1 MSRLSAGR
9 KAKIAVRTA
18 LNIVRGKPITVSFEV
33 TYNCNAN
40 CEHCD
45 LGEYVEEPH
54 MAPEVFADWIPKLNP
69 AVAQISGGEPT
80 LRKDLID
87 IAKAMRAKDST
98 MILVVT
104 TNAQN
109 LNEDKYLALKEAGI
123 DHFSFSLDY
132 PDERHNT
139 FRHLKNNFEHL
150 EELVPKLARYDNQD
164 IIMACVVQSD
174 NFRDLPKIAEVVKRW
189 GVACNFSTYNS
200 LRTGKE
206 FYLITDPDD
215 QADLAKVVDQLLA
228 MQKEGYPILTSEWT
242 LRAMMKFFKE
252 GKNVNCRAGKR
263 FAIVNPWGKLTPCG
277 MVREQ
282 YDSQAEMVE
291 KFVTTNK
298 CEQCFTALRANCE
311 KTPGRM
317 LRDSLRAVRAR

>member
-1 MSRLSAGR
+1 MSRLTAGR
-9 KAKIAVRTA
+9 KAKIAARTA
-18 LNIVRGKPITVSFEV
+18 SNIMRNKPITVSFEI
-33 TYNCNAN
+33 TYNCNAD

-45 LGEYVEEPH
+45 LGAHVDEPRL
-54 MAPEVFADWIPKLNP
+54 APEVFADWVPKLNP

-80 LRKDLID
+80 LRKDLVD
-87 IAKAMRAKDST
+87 IARAMRAKDST

-109 LNEDKYLALKEAGI
+109 LNEERYLALKEAGI
-123 DHFSFSLDY
+123 DHFSMSLDY
-132 PDERHNT
+132 PDQRHNT

-150 EELVPKLARYDNQD
+150 EELVPKLAKYDHQD

-174 NFRDLPKIAEVVKRW
+174 NFRDLPKIAEVAKRW

-206 FYLITDPDD
+206 FYLISEPND
-215 QADLAKVVDQLLA
+215 QAELAEVVEKLLA
-228 MQKEGYPILTSEWT
+228 MQKDGYPILTSEWT

-252 GKNVNCRAGKR
+252 GKNANCEAGKR

-277 MVREQ
+277 MIREQ
-282 YDSQAEMVE
+282 YDSQAEMIE
-291 KFVTTNK
+291 EFTNK
-298 CEQCFTALRANCE
+298 NSCEKCFTAIRANCE
-311 KTPGRM
+311 KTPGR
-317 LRDSLRAVRAR
+317 LLKDALRAVRPR